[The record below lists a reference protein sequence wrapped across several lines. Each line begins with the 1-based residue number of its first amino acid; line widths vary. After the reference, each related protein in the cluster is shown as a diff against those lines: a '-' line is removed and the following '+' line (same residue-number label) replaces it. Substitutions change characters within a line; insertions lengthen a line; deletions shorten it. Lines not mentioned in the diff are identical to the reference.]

1 MSISL
6 AFARSLA
13 FAGPSKIIVA
23 GLLWGTTGIVV
34 QFLHG
39 STGLNPVSLGF
50 YRLAVAGAVLV
61 LVTPR
66 GLVATVRAA
75 PLASVAIGVGLGAY
89 QALYFLAVTMSG
101 VAVATVVSLGLAPV
115 LLAGWESLRARRLP
129 RRAAGCSVAAAI
141 AGLALISGLGSP
153 QRPMGIVVAVACG
166 FAYAATTVLSGR
178 VARRTT
184 SIALTT
190 ASTLVGAIM
199 LLPFALLGGGIT
211 FPVHALPVAM
221 LVYLGV
227 VATSLSYAL
236 FYAGLRTTPDSAAT
250 VLTLLEPVAA
260 ALLATF
266 VLGEAMT
273 LSLVAGGVL
282 LLGAVLIAAMTSS
295 R

>member
-6 AFARSLA
+6 AFARPAA
-13 FAGPSKIIVA
+13 FAGPGKIIFA

-39 STGLNPVSLGF
+39 STGLSPVSLGF
-50 YRLAVAGAVLV
+50 YRLAVAGVALV

-66 GLVATVRAA
+66 GLVTTVRAA

-129 RRAAGCSVAAAI
+129 RRAAGCGVAAAI
-141 AGLALISGLGSP
+141 AGLALISGLGAP
-153 QRPMGIVVAVACG
+153 QRPM
-166 FAYAATTVLSGR
+166 
-178 VARRTT
+178 
-184 SIALTT
+184 
-190 ASTLVGAIM
+190 
-199 LLPFALLGGGIT
+199 GGIT
-211 FPVHALPVAM
+211 FPVHVLPVAM

-273 LSLVAGGVL
+273 LSLVTGGVL
-282 LLGAVLIAAMTSS
+282 LLGAVLIAAMTPS